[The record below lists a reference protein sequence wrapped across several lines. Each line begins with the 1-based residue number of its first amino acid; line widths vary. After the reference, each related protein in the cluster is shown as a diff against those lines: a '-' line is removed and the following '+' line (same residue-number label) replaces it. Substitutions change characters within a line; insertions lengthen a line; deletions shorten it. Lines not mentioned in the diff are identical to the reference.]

1 MILIKKLYFI
11 FEQLPSLHKGGLIS
25 SYVQLANLLKDDYQI
40 KIISVFNYPKNDVPF
55 DQFEK
60 IVINHHSIDLNFIHM
75 LSYLKHWQWKKF
87 FRSLFDLFYFFIS
100 IPWNRHKIRKLLSS
114 QDKIIVSCPAAAIFM
129 PKVPFIL
136 EIHTNYRY
144 FFKQGGMGS
153 LQAKLMQKPSLILFR
168 TKSDAESVKA
178 KLNTRVDYIYNFL
191 PKPKMVKKTNHSQN
205 KIIFMGRLAPEK
217 QLFKMLQIAQEL
229 KNIYPHFHLDI
240 YGDGPLKKDLE
251 EEIRKMNLTH
261 EVTLKGYTNDKNIY
275 QQYSLLWVTS
285 SLEGLPMMIIEAK
298 AFGVPVI
305 TTHWGSGVTEL
316 VHENYDGF
324 IIDDNVM
331 FAKKT
336 MEILSHPQKRK
347 QLSKGALE
355 SFEPFTSDI
364 AYKRWTSFL
373 EQYQNDNH

>member
-40 KIISVFNYPKNDVPF
+40 KIISVFNYSNTNIPF
-55 DQFEK
+55 NEFEK
-60 IVINHHSIDLNFIHM
+60 IVVNRHNIDLNFIHI

-87 FRSLFDLFYFFIS
+87 FRSVFDMFYFFIS

-129 PKVPFIL
+129 PKTPFIL

-144 FFKQGGMGS
+144 FFERGGIGYW
-153 LQAKLMQKPSLILFR
+153 QAKFMQKPSLILFR
-168 TKSDAESVKA
+168 TKADANYAKA
-178 KLNTRVDYIYNFL
+178 KLPIPVDYIYNFL
-191 PKPKMVKKTNHSQN
+191 DKKKTSQKNDHIQN

-217 QLFKMLQIAQEL
+217 QLFKMLQIAKEL
-229 KNIYPHFHLDI
+229 KNIYPHFQLDI
-240 YGDGPLKKDLE
+240 YGDGPLKENLEKEVKKLDLS
-251 EEIRKMNLTH
+251 H
-261 EVTLKGYTNDKNIY
+261 EVTLKGYTKDKNVY
-275 QQYSLLWVTS
+275 RQYSLLWVTS

-298 AFGVPVI
+298 SYGVPVI
-305 TTHWGSGVTEL
+305 TTHWGNGVTEL
-316 VHENYDGF
+316 VHEDVDGF
-324 IIDDNVM
+324 IIDDNVL

-336 MEILSHPQKRK
+336 KEILSNSQKLK
-347 QLSKGALE
+347 QLSKGALK
-355 SFEPFTSDI
+355 SFEPFTPEI

-373 EQYQNDNH
+373 EKKQSEDH